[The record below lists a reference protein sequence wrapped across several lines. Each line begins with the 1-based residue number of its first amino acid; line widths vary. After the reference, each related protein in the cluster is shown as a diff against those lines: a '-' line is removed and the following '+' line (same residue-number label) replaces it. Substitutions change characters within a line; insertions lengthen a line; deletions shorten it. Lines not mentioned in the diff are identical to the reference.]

1 MAESKLFHGSDFCGR
16 VSLFGAPPGRQLVGS
31 QWARVGVARM
41 IYWLS
46 NVSSS
51 SSSSDEV
58 AGGCQALPSW
68 GLLVGVAMGVAG
80 SIGINIGQNL
90 QAAGIM
96 KLEEQ
101 KAMAIAKGVE
111 KAAADFKPHKSRQW
125 MVGLIIFIAFS
136 LINFAAFALAP
147 ASVLTPLES
156 IQFVTNI
163 FYNRFVNRVRI
174 TRDMY
179 IGVTITVVGTILT
192 VVFGPEG
199 GSSCH
204 SIATLEGYWR
214 SWLWWAWM
222 VLSLSI
228 AVSAYVAERLLR
240 RRLAAGDKRAPRT
253 TLLLPLSF
261 TLYSALAG
269 GAQMIV
275 HSKVLSELLALAFQ
289 GRMEVFTEPLLYGTI
304 VLVVVCGCIWIVQ
317 LTRCLAM
324 YNPLLILPL
333 MVGCF
338 ILFGGVAGGIF
349 FQEFEHLSEGFA
361 GAWAWFAFIGGF
373 LCVLGGL
380 AMIATASEKL
390 EHTINPPEAP
400 IGALDPEDELTQ
412 SSESSESTSGD
423 DARACKEGSAKDAP
437 SLPQPIEP
445 RRFNWLCPRLNAV
458 ADEKAE
464 LPITAGNGA
473 PLGATV
479 SSPRGR
485 LVNAMVNASGSTIAS
500 GSSPGIIRRDA
511 STPNHAHFAT
521 PGSGGYGSGHK
532 CVRHPAI
539 VRHPSMMMPAA
550 HLQEIA
556 RRIHADSPLPPGASP
571 WSPSASPW
579 SPAFSNLASSG
590 GSRYLS
596 RVGTSP
602 LPKPALRLSAP
613 PTLGLTRFYSFF
625 LPFSERLESMWTAGR
640 SPGMLTPHGTGPGVP
655 IPTPGLGGASSGG
668 GARPMTP
675 SPSTRLSAARP
686 NSDGMPR
693 PIRV

>member
-1 MAESKLFHGSDFCGR
+1 
-16 VSLFGAPPGRQLVGS
+16 
-31 QWARVGVARM
+31 M

-111 KAAADFKPHKSRQW
+111 KAATDFKPHKSRQW
-125 MVGLIIFIAFS
+125 IVGLVIFIAFS

-179 IGVTITVVGTILT
+179 LGVTITVVGTILT

-222 VLSLSI
+222 VLSVSI

-289 GRMEVFTEPLLYGTI
+289 GRTEVFAEPLLYGTI

-317 LTRCLAM
+317 LTRCLSM

-361 GAWAWFAFIGGF
+361 GAWAWFAFVGGF

-390 EHTINPPEAP
+390 EQTINPSEAP

-423 DARACKEGSAKDAP
+423 DAGACKEGSAKDAP
-437 SLPQPIEP
+437 SLTKPFEP
-445 RRFNWLCPRLNAV
+445 RRFNWLCLRFNAV

-464 LPITAGNGA
+464 LPITTGNGA
-473 PLGATV
+473 PLGATM
-479 SSPRGR
+479 SSARGR
-485 LVNAMVNASGSTIAS
+485 LVNASGSTIAS
-500 GSSPGIIRRDA
+500 GSSPGIRGDA

-521 PGSGGYGSGHK
+521 PGSGGYGSGGYGSGHK
-532 CVRHPAI
+532 CVRHPSI

-550 HLQEIA
+550 HLQGIA
-556 RRIHADSPLPPGASP
+556 HRIHADSPLPPGASP
-571 WSPSASPW
+571 WSPSAFPPW
-579 SPAFSNLASSG
+579 TPAFSNLASSG
-590 GSRYLS
+590 GSRHLS
-596 RVGTSP
+596 RAGTSP
-602 LPKPALRLSAP
+602 LPKPAFRLSAP

-625 LPFSERLESMWTAGR
+625 LPFSERLESMWTAGH
-640 SPGMLTPHGTGPGVP
+640 SPGMLTPHGAGLGVP
-655 IPTPGLGGASSGG
+655 IPTPGLGGASNGG

-686 NSDGMPR
+686 SSDGMPR
-693 PIRV
+693 PVRV